1 MKKSNHIPTYERSI
15 DLVRKMDAFMHAGD
29 IEAVTAFLDEHP
41 AFLNLKYFYC
51 GSYGLLGFAADTGRT
66 DLCELLV
73 ARGADV
79 NEHSADVDIPLDNA
93 ACEGHLE
100 TVKWLLA
107 HGAWIEGH
115 PGSISSPL
123 MGAIIFGRTE
133 VAKYLIAEGA
143 DLNRVHSR
151 LHRTCLDLAV
161 VWGQADIEKI
171 LRSKNAP
178 SLLEKNDWSG
188 EYGFPILRFIDS
200 HVGRVL
206 PIGLA
211 SIIPALNVGQRIALV
226 NKDKNK
232 MVFTVGLFAL
242 HEPML
247 ELFIVL
253 PGYWN
258 MHDKSAENQFP
269 SALLLI
275 LSEQVASGL
284 HIEEGFLVLADD
296 AAYKNL
302 AWPENIAGFYVS
314 DNDLSLPRTADDD
327 IPEEDRVSLWTL
339 VPMKRTKSGFS
350 KQSLEKNRLA
360 GWTKLTVRPSDPA

>member
-1 MKKSNHIPTYERSI
+1 
-15 DLVRKMDAFMHAGD
+15 
-29 IEAVTAFLDEHP
+29 
-41 AFLNLKYFYC
+41 
-51 GSYGLLGFAADTGRT
+51 
-66 DLCELLV
+66 
-73 ARGADV
+73 
-79 NEHSADVDIPLDNA
+79 
-93 ACEGHLE
+93 
-100 TVKWLLA
+100 
-107 HGAWIEGH
+107 
-115 PGSISSPL
+115 